1 MPLTRIVVADDDAD
15 FRLAVCT
22 LLRTMAPSVSV
33 VADVADGEQALAVAR
48 RERPAVVLTD
58 LIMPRLNGVELARRI
73 RQELP
78 DTRIIIMSSHT
89 EDTYRLLASDSDA
102 DLFITKGVVATRLV
116 SAIHDV
122 TDRSGDRAR
131 ETRLGDLLHADRRR
145 PRASETQ
152 WVGLVRA
159 VASGDPRALQVLY
172 EQMHRV
178 VFTLLLRI
186 ARNRRA
192 AEDLTV
198 EVFDDVWRTASTYDP
213 AGRSVVGWITD
224 RARSRAMAHVRD
236 GAERTRAGTVAA
248 PPSTASGPS
257 EGAEHDVLDPPAPLW
272 ERLAPRIAAPAGAGR
287 ELAGSHMLPEPAW
300 EEAGTG
306 IFYKLLATDAEAD
319 RVSMLVRLAPGAAYP
334 PHRHAGLEELYLLHG
349 ELVIDGRILHPGDY
363 NRAEAGTG
371 DELVWSRT
379 GCTCVLLTSTRD
391 VLR

>member
-131 ETRLGDLLHADRRR
+131 ETRLGDLLHADKHGVMHIPHQLAAEVPEKCREMERRER
-145 PRASETQ
+145 PLIELSKSPDFTVQRLKELM
-152 WVGLVRA
+152 GLVKK
-159 VASGDPRALQVLY
+159 
-172 EQMHRV
+172 EQ
-178 VFTLLLRI
+178 
-186 ARNRRA
+186 
-192 AEDLTV
+192 
-198 EVFDDVWRTASTYDP
+198 TY
-213 AGRSVVGWITD
+213 
-224 RARSRAMAHVRD
+224 
-236 GAERTRAGTVAA
+236 
-248 PPSTASGPS
+248 
-257 EGAEHDVLDPPAPLW
+257 
-272 ERLAPRIAAPAGAGR
+272 
-287 ELAGSHMLPEPAW
+287 
-300 EEAGTG
+300 
-306 IFYKLLATDAEAD
+306 
-319 RVSMLVRLAPGAAYP
+319 
-334 PHRHAGLEELYLLHG
+334 
-349 ELVIDGRILHPGDY
+349 
-363 NRAEAGTG
+363 
-371 DELVWSRT
+371 
-379 GCTCVLLTSTRD
+379 
-391 VLR
+391 